1 MTPPGDGCEWEGLR
15 SSAVDCLV
23 VCVTGRDNEER
34 GSDLPPVSS
43 LSEVPGYTLM
53 LSIDQEI

>member
-1 MTPPGDGCEWEGLR
+1 M
-15 SSAVDCLV
+15 DCLV